1 MTKQKFGP
9 RSNSKGNYQPESTI
23 KNESFGIRT
32 VHTKLK
38 SEVSYKIEEVKRNK
52 EMLDTYKIKEK

>member
-9 RSNSKGNYQPESTI
+9 RNNSKGYYPESTI

-32 VHTKLK
+32 IHKLK
-38 SEVSYKIEEVKRNK
+38 SDVDYKIEEVKRNK
-52 EMLDTYKIKEK
+52 EMLDTYKVKEK